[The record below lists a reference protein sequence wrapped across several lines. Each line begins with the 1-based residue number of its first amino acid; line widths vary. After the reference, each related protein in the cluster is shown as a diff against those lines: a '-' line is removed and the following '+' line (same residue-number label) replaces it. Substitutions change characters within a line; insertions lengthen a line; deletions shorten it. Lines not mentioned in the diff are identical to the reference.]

1 MSNIHFHI
9 IQVAHRNQSSIK
21 ASLAALSRQSH
32 RHWSL
37 TFIDDASPDQTS
49 AEFQKYSGMYG
60 LSERVQIKNL
70 PERKGF
76 AACAWISIN
85 ALKTQL
91 KDNQAQQVILLMKG
105 EHRFSHDRALE
116 KLVKAFEDGWA
127 IAWAKWR
134 DADGVVN
141 ESGALHPYEAT
152 AQQPWVFAGPLAFD
166 AKYVGVLSAKDLQFS
181 ESNKFFMEGG
191 IQAFGY
197 ALCGTTIKHRYLRD
211 VLFTYD
217 EVCPSP
223 FDTNGL
229 WRDEL
234 MSKELR
240 QCVDHLADREPRE
253 RRVDQRFFQ
262 EHIYEFTE
270 MAFVGE
276 RYMTR
281 REFALRSFSGSRG
294 NGTGPFDE
302 SSVKDLKFDSSL
314 ASSLIED
321 DEAIAG
327 LSPAEQEATL
337 LRMDIE
343 DGEMMAE
350 AGFETEALEVFNALL
365 EFDPDNARV
374 HTNIGVLHWNSEN
387 TQEGMKHFLLAIR
400 NDRDSHDP
408 VLNCAGAWVELGRLD
423 QAKRMCMD
431 YLERFPDDRPV
442 NELLKE
448 LKTLDM

>member
-1 MSNIHFHI
+1 MSNIKYHI
-9 IQVAHRNQSSIK
+9 IQIAHRNQSSVK
-21 ASLAALSRQSH
+21 ASLASLSRQTH
-32 RHWSL
+32 KDWTL

-60 LSERVQIKNL
+60 LSDKVKIKEF

-76 AACAWISIN
+76 AACSWVSMN
-85 ALKTQL
+85 AVKAHLDDKSKQHI
-91 KDNQAQQVILLMKG
+91 VILMRG
-105 EHRFSHDRALE
+105 EHRFSQDRALE
-116 KLVKAFEDGWA
+116 KLSKSFDDGWA
-127 IAWAKWR
+127 VVWAKWR
-134 DADGVVN
+134 DADGVI
-141 ESGALHPYEAT
+141 SDAGAIHPYEAVR
-152 AQQPWVFAGPLAFD
+152 QQPWVFNGPLCFD
-166 AKYVGVLSAKDLQFS
+166 AKYLSVLSAQDLQFEDS
-181 ESNKFFMEGG
+181 RQFFMDGG
-191 IQAFGY
+191 LQAFGY
-197 ALCGTTIKHRYLRD
+197 ALCESTIKKRYLRE

-240 QCVDHLADREPRE
+240 LAINHLADRESRE
-253 RRVDQRFFQ
+253 LRVDQKFFQ
-262 EHIYEFTE
+262 EHVYEFTE

-281 REFALRSFSGSRG
+281 REFAIRSLSGSG
-294 NGTGPFDE
+294 GDGK
-302 SSVKDLKFDSSL
+302 SSLEQSAFKDLKFDSSI
-314 ASSLIED
+314 ASSLIAD
-321 DEAIAG
+321 DEAIEG
-327 LSPAEQEATL
+327 LSPDDQKTTL

-343 DGEMMAE
+343 DAEIMAE
-350 AGFETEALEVFNALL
+350 AGFEEESLKVFNELL

-423 QAKRMCMD
+423 QAKALCAD
-431 YLERFPDDRPV
+431 YLDRFPEDRPV
-442 NELLKE
+442 AELLTE
-448 LKTLDM
+448 LKTIG